1 MSERLARISTV
12 TIDAVAGVLA
22 VAGCVGLLGGGIQFP
37 TEWLLGTPFS
47 DYTVPALILGI
58 VVGGS
63 ALVAS
68 AVTALA
74 QREVGALATAAAGAV
89 MLGWIVGELALIGY
103 VSWMQPAMFIFGV
116 VMMGAAAL
124 LLLAIPAEGRW
135 GRAV

>member
-1 MSERLARISTV
+1 VSERLARISTV

-22 VAGCVGLLGGGIQFP
+22 VAGSVGLLGGGIRFP

-89 MLGWIVGELALIGY
+89 MLGWILGQLALIGY